1 MSQVTRLEVLWQS
14 SCGRTDWVLN
24 VEDEV
29 FVTCRVGKPSWMR
42 GRWKLRKLVTRQ

>member
-1 MSQVTRLEVLWQS
+1 MSQVTRLEVLWQRS
-14 SCGRTDWVLN
+14 RDRSWVLN

-42 GRWKLRKLVTRQ
+42 VRWKLRKLVTRQ